1 MGGQRHF
8 RKSICGMLIRRM
20 PERIPVLLLTRSL
33 GLGGTE
39 RQLAEMA
46 KALNRTAFRP
56 HVGCFHVEGF
66 RAEELWA
73 AGVPVVR
80 FPVTSFLGPSVISGL
95 AAMGRYIREHK
106 IRLVHSFDVPL
117 TVFGVPAARLFRVP
131 SVLSSQRAHR
141 ALTPGI
147 RRRLLR
153 LTDRMVDGIVVNSEA
168 VRRELIDDDRATPRL
183 IHLCYN
189 GIDAAF
195 FESHR
200 RPAAGPIVIGV
211 ICALRPEKGV
221 ETLLEAFARLNV
233 PKTTVRLRIIGSGP
247 SLPSLEQLAQ
257 RLNLDGRCTF
267 EPATKNVSAALEGID
282 IFVLP
287 SLSESL
293 SNSLM
298 EAMASGCCVVA
309 SKAGGNPELVTD
321 QQTGLLFP
329 SGDSSALTACLDL
342 LLRNATLRTRL
353 AAAGAERMRAEFT
366 VERAARRMAEIYSEV
381 LRRDSI

>member
-1 MGGQRHF
+1 
-8 RKSICGMLIRRM
+8 
-20 PERIPVLLLTRSL
+20 LLLTRSL

-39 RQLAEMA
+39 RQLSEMA
-46 KALNRTAFRP
+46 KALDHTAFRP
-56 HVGCFHVEGF
+56 HVGCFHAEGF
-66 RAEELWA
+66 RAEELRA

-80 FPVTSFLGPSVISGL
+80 FPVTSFVGPSVISGL
-95 AAMGRYIREHK
+95 VAMWRYIREHK

-117 TVFGVPAARLFRVP
+117 NLFGVPAARLFRVP
-131 SVLSSQRAHR
+131 CVLSSQRAHR

-153 LTDRMVDGIVVNSEA
+153 LTDCTVDGIVVNSEA
-168 VRRELIDDDRATPRL
+168 VRRELIEADHVPPRL

-189 GIDAAF
+189 GIDAPF

-221 ETLLEAFARLNV
+221 ETLLEAFATLNV
-233 PKTTVRLRIIGSGP
+233 PQNVARLRIIGSGP
-247 SLPSLEQLAQ
+247 SLPSLEQLA
-257 RLNLDGRCTF
+257 RKLIPGGRCTF

-298 EAMASGCCVVA
+298 EAMASGGCVVA
-309 SKAGGNPELVTD
+309 SKTGGNPELVTD

-329 SGDSSALTACLDL
+329 PGDSAALAACLDL

-353 AAAGAERMRAEFT
+353 AAAGAERMRTEFT
-366 VERAARRMAEIYSEV
+366 VERAARRMAEIYAEILGSS
-381 LRRDSI
+381 DG

>member
-1 MGGQRHF
+1 
-8 RKSICGMLIRRM
+8 
-20 PERIPVLLLTRSL
+20 LLTRSL

-46 KALNRTAFRP
+46 KALDRAAFRP
-56 HVGCFHVEGF
+56 HVGCFHAEGF
-66 RAEELWA
+66 RAEELRA

-80 FPVTSFLGPSVISGL
+80 FPVTSFLGPSVLSGL
-95 AAMGRYIREHK
+95 ATMGRYMREHN
-106 IRLVHSFDVPL
+106 IRLVHTFDVPL
-117 TVFGVPAARLFRVP
+117 NLFGVPAARFLRVP
-131 SVLSSQRAHR
+131 CVLSSQRAHR

-153 LTDRMVDGIVVNSEA
+153 LTDRMVDGIVVNSDA
-168 VRRELIDDDRATPRL
+168 VRRELIEADRVPPRL

-200 RPAAGPIVIGV
+200 PPAAGPIVIGL
-211 ICALRPEKGV
+211 ICALRPEKSV
-221 ETLLEAFARLNV
+221 ETLLEAFARWNV
-233 PKTTVRLRIIGSGP
+233 PQTAARLRITGTGP
-247 SLPSLEQLAQ
+247 SLPSLEQLA
-257 RLNLDGRCTF
+257 RKLNLGNRCTF
-267 EPATKNVSAALEGID
+267 EPATNYIPAALEDID

-329 SGDSSALTACLDL
+329 AGDSAALTACLDL
-342 LLRNATLRTRL
+342 LLRNATLRRRL
-353 AAAGAERMRAEFT
+353 AAAAAERMRTEFT
-366 VERAARRMAEIYSEV
+366 MERAARRMAEIYAEV
-381 LRRDSI
+381 LRSKGD

>member
-1 MGGQRHF
+1 
-8 RKSICGMLIRRM
+8 M
-20 PERIPVLLLTRSL
+20 PEPIPVLLLTRSL

-39 RQLAEMA
+39 RQLSEMA
-46 KALNRTAFRP
+46 KALDRTAFRP
-56 HVGCFHVEGF
+56 HVGCFHAEGF
-66 RAEELWA
+66 RAEELRA
-73 AGVPVVR
+73 AEIPVVR

-106 IRLVHSFDVPL
+106 IRLVHTFDVPL
-117 TVFGVPAARLFRVP
+117 NLFGVPAARLFRVP
-131 SVLSSQRAHR
+131 CVLSSQRAHR

-168 VRRELIDDDRATPRL
+168 VRRELIEADRVPPRL

-211 ICALRPEKGV
+211 ICALRPEKSVG
-221 ETLLEAFARLNV
+221 TLLEAFGRSNAPQTMARLW
-233 PKTTVRLRIIGSGP
+233 IIGSGP
-247 SLPSLEQLAQ
+247 SLPSLEQLA
-257 RLNLDGRCTF
+257 RKLNLDDRCSF
-267 EPATKNVSAALEGID
+267 EPATKNVPAALEGID

-287 SLSESL
+287 SLSEAL

-309 SKAGGNPELVTD
+309 SKSGGNPELVTD

-329 SGDSSALTACLDL
+329 PGDSAALAACLDL

-353 AAAGAERMRAEFT
+353 ADAGAERMRAEFT
-366 VERAARRMAEIYSEV
+366 VERAARRMAEIYGEV
-381 LRRDSI
+381 LGSDSI

>member
-1 MGGQRHF
+1 
-8 RKSICGMLIRRM
+8 
-20 PERIPVLLLTRSL
+20 
-33 GLGGTE
+33 
-39 RQLAEMA
+39 MA
-46 KALNRTAFRP
+46 KALDRAAFRP

-66 RAEELWA
+66 RAEELRA
-73 AGVPVVR
+73 AGVPVAR
-80 FPVTSFLGPSVISGL
+80 FSVTSFVGPSVISGL
-95 AAMGRYIREHK
+95 AAIWRYIREHK
-106 IRLVHSFDVPL
+106 IRLVHTFDVPL
-117 TVFGVPAARLFRVP
+117 NLFGVPAACLFRVP
-131 SVLSSQRAHR
+131 CVLSSQRAHR

-168 VRRELIDDDRATPRL
+168 VRRELIKEDRVPPRL

-200 RPAAGPIVIGV
+200 SPATGSIVIGL
-211 ICALRPEKGV
+211 ICALRPEKSV
-221 ETLLEAFARLNV
+221 ETLLEAFARWNV
-233 PKTTVRLRIIGSGP
+233 PQAATRLRIIGSGP
-247 SLPSLEQLAQ
+247 SLPSLERLA
-257 RLNLDGRCTF
+257 RKLNLDDRCTF
-267 EPATKNVSAALEGID
+267 EPAIKNIPAALEGID

-309 SKAGGNPELVTD
+309 SKTGGNPELVTD

-329 SGDSSALTACLDL
+329 PGDSAALAACLDL

-353 AAAGAERMRAEFT
+353 AAAGVERMRTEFT
-366 VERAARRMAEIYSEV
+366 VERAARRMAEIYGEV
-381 LRRDSI
+381 LGSDSI

>member
-1 MGGQRHF
+1 
-8 RKSICGMLIRRM
+8 
-20 PERIPVLLLTRSL
+20 VLLLTRSL

-39 RQLAEMA
+39 RQLAEIA
-46 KALNRTAFRP
+46 RALDRAAFRP
-56 HVGCFHVEGF
+56 HVGCFYAEGF
-66 RAEELWA
+66 RAEELRA

-80 FPVTSFLGPSVISGL
+80 FPVTSFIGPSVISGL
-95 AAMGRYIREHK
+95 AAMWRYLREHS
-106 IRLVHSFDVPL
+106 IRLVHTFDVPL
-117 TVFGVPAARLFRVP
+117 NLFGVPAARLFRVP
-131 SVLSSQRAHR
+131 RVLSSQRAHR

-168 VRRELIDDDRATPRL
+168 LQRELIEADRVPPRL

-200 RPAAGPIVIGV
+200 RPGAGSIVIGV
-211 ICALRPEKGV
+211 ICALRPEKSV

-233 PKTTVRLRIIGSGP
+233 PQTTARLRIIGSGP
-247 SLPSLEQLAQ
+247 SLPSLEQLA
-257 RLNLDGRCTF
+257 RKLLDDRCTF
-267 EPATKNVSAALEGID
+267 EPATNNVPAALEGID

-287 SLSESL
+287 SLSEAL

-329 SGDSSALTACLDL
+329 PGDSAALAACLDL

-353 AAAGAERMRAEFT
+353 AAAGAERMRTEFT
-366 VERAARRMAEIYSEV
+366 VERAARRMGEIYGEV
-381 LRRDSI
+381 LGSDSI

>member
-1 MGGQRHF
+1 
-8 RKSICGMLIRRM
+8 
-20 PERIPVLLLTRSL
+20 VLLLTRSL

-46 KALNRTAFRP
+46 KALDRTAFRP
-56 HVGCFHVEGF
+56 HVGCFHAEGF
-66 RAEELWA
+66 RAEELRA

-80 FPVTSFLGPSVISGL
+80 FPVTSFIGPSVISGL
-95 AAMGRYIREHK
+95 AAMWRYIREHK
-106 IRLVHSFDVPL
+106 IRLVHTFDVPL
-117 TVFGVPAARLFRVP
+117 NLFGVPAARFFRV
-131 SVLSSQRAHR
+131 SCVLSSQRAHR

-153 LTDRMVDGIVVNSEA
+153 LTDRMVDGIVVNSEV
-168 VRRELIDDDRATPRL
+168 VRRELIEADRVPPRL
-183 IHLCYN
+183 IYLCYN
-189 GIDAAF
+189 GVDAAF
-195 FESHR
+195 FESDR
-200 RPAAGPIVIGV
+200 RPVTGPIVIGV
-211 ICALRPEKGV
+211 ICALRSEKSV
-221 ETLLEAFARLNV
+221 KTLLEAFASLKV
-233 PKTTVRLRIIGSGP
+233 PQTATRLRIIGSGP
-247 SLPSLEQLAQ
+247 SLPSLEQLA
-257 RLNLDGRCTF
+257 RKLHLDDRCTF
-267 EPATKNVSAALEGID
+267 EPDTKNVPAALEGID

-329 SGDSSALTACLDL
+329 PGDSAALAACLDL

-353 AAAGAERMRAEFT
+353 ATAGAGRMRSEFT
-366 VERAARRMAEIYSEV
+366 VERAARRMAEIYGEV
-381 LRRDSI
+381 LGSDSV